1 MEQHHGYNVFANIV
15 EKAEMEFKFTLED
28 PFKVFLKIFLMW
40 VESQRLVE
48 GAILVSSHARGGARQ
63 DSDIDLVLLC
73 TEYESYL
80 EDVSWINDFGKPVS
94 VRLEDYGKLTSV
106 RVFYEEGPGVEFGF
120 TQLDWLVLPLD
131 VGTVGVLRNGFRIVY
146 DRSGKYSA
154 LELQP

>member
-80 EDVSWINDFGKPVS
+80 EDVSWINDFG
-94 VRLEDYGKLTSV
+94 
-106 RVFYEEGPGVEFGF
+106 F
-120 TQLDWLVLPLD
+120 TQLDWLALPLD
-131 VGTVGVLRNGFRIVY
+131 VGTVGVLRNRFQIVY

-154 LELQP
+154 LKLQP

>member
-1 MEQHHGYNVFANIV
+1 
-15 EKAEMEFKFTLED
+15 
-28 PFKVFLKIFLMW
+28 MW

>member
-1 MEQHHGYNVFANIV
+1 MGF
-15 EKAEMEFKFTLED
+15 
-28 PFKVFLKIFLMW
+28 
-40 VESQRLVE
+40 
-48 GAILVSSHARGGARQ
+48 HARGGDQQ

-94 VRLEDYGKLTSV
+94 VRLEDYDKLTSV
-106 RVFYEEGPGVEFGF
+106 RTFYEEGPEVEFGF

-131 VGTVGVLRNGFRIVY
+131 VGTIGVLRNGFQIVY

>member
-48 GAILVSSHARGGARQ
+48 GAIPVSSHARGGARQ

-80 EDVSWINDFGKPVS
+80 EDVSWIND
-94 VRLEDYGKLTSV
+94 
-106 RVFYEEGPGVEFGF
+106 FGF

>member
-1 MEQHHGYNVFANIV
+1 MKPYPSNNQ
-15 EKAEMEFKFTLED
+15 L
-28 PFKVFLKIFLMW
+28 KVFLKVFLQW

-48 GAILVSSHARGGARQ
+48 GAILVSPHARGGVRQ

-73 TEYESYL
+73 PEYESYL
-80 EDVSWINDFGKPVS
+80 EDVSWINDFDKPVS
-94 VRLEDYGKLTSV
+94 VRLKDYGKLTSV
-106 RVFYEEGPGVEFGF
+106 RVFHEEGPQVEFGF

-131 VGTVGVLRNGFRIVY
+131 AGTVGVLRNGFQIVY

>member
-80 EDVSWINDFGKPVS
+80 EDVSWINDFG
-94 VRLEDYGKLTSV
+94 
-106 RVFYEEGPGVEFGF
+106 F

>member
-1 MEQHHGYNVFANIV
+1 
-15 EKAEMEFKFTLED
+15 MEFKFTLED

-63 DSDIDLVLLC
+63 DSNIDLVLLC

-80 EDVSWINDFGKPVS
+80 ENVSWIND
-94 VRLEDYGKLTSV
+94 
-106 RVFYEEGPGVEFGF
+106 FGF
-120 TQLDWLVLPLD
+120 TQLDWLFLPLD

>member
-1 MEQHHGYNVFANIV
+1 
-15 EKAEMEFKFTLED
+15 MEFKFTLED

-48 GAILVSSHARGGARQ
+48 GAIPVSSHARGGARQ